1 MKIYLPKPDEHL
13 IKSAPEGVNP
23 QLLGGGFEGDM
34 ILPKGFNPKSLTR
47 GTAAFGN
54 ITWPNGVIPYDI
66 SAITGECLKL
76 LLL

>member
-1 MKIYLPKPDEHL
+1 MKINLPKPNKHH
-13 IKSAPEGVNP
+13 IKPAREGVNP

-47 GTAAFGN
+47 GTARFGN